1 MKEIKI
7 GQNEAGKRL
16 DKFLSQY
23 FKDAGMGFL
32 YKMLRKKN
40 ITLNGKKAT
49 GKETLNNG
57 DSISVFFSDETFE
70 KFTGKIEDS
79 EYSKAYS
86 QFGRIEIIY
95 EDSNIL
101 LTNKPA
107 GILTQKADNND
118 LSLNEWLIGYLID
131 KNEVT
136 KESLISF
143 RPSVCNRLDR
153 NTSGIVICSKSLT
166 GAREMARVL
175 KDRTLDK
182 FYNTIVIGT
191 IKDDAHISGYLIKDE
206 KNNTVRLVDKASD
219 EAEEASR
226 IETSYKVLRNGYII
240 ADDSRIDVTLLEVKL
255 HTGKPHQIRAHLKS
269 IGHPIIGDSK
279 YGDKTVN
286 KKINNEF
293 KLKFQLLHAGRIVFP
308 HFDGE
313 LASLSGKEFITE
325 KPKIFKTIEMKIQ

>member
-1 MKEIKI
+1 MREIKI
-7 GQNEAGKRL
+7 GDNEAGKRM

-49 GKETLNNG
+49 GKEALKNG
-57 DSISVFFSDETFE
+57 DTISVFFSDETFE

-79 EYSKAYS
+79 EYTKAYS
-86 QFGRIEIIY
+86 EFGKLDIIY

-101 LTNKPA
+101 LVNKPA
-107 GILTQKADNND
+107 GILTQKAENND
-118 LSLNEWLIGYLID
+118 VSLNEWLIGYLMD
-131 KNEVT
+131 KGEVT
-136 KESLISF
+136 KDSLVSF

-182 FYNTIVIGT
+182 YYNTIVLGT
-191 IKDDAHISGYLIKDE
+191 LKDDAHISGYLIKDE

-226 IETSYKVLRNGYII
+226 IETSYKVLRNGHIE
-240 ADDSRIDVTLLEVKL
+240 ADNSQIDVTLLEVKL
-255 HTGKPHQIRAHLKS
+255 HTGKPHQIRAHLQS
-269 IGHPIIGDSK
+269 IGHPIIGDGK
-279 YGDKTVN
+279 YGDKNCN
-286 KKINNEF
+286 KKINSEF
-293 KLKFQLLHAGRIVFP
+293 KLKYQLLHARRIVFP
-308 HFDGE
+308 EFEGE
-313 LASLSGKEFITE
+313 LANLSGKEFVAV
-325 KPKIFKTIEMKIQ
+325 KPKVFSVIEENIK